1 MKTVITIKVDTKDE
15 NLISEM
21 NLLESKIN
29 TGEFQLDLKA
39 GYENTSIKATFAKE
53 Q

>member
-1 MKTVITIKVDTKDE
+1 MKAVITIKVDTKDE
-15 NLISEM
+15 KLISEM

-29 TGEFQLDLKA
+29 TGEFQLDLKT